1 MREIVLDTETT
12 GLNPNGGDRLIE
24 IGCVE
29 LFNRIPTGREYH
41 VYINPERD
49 VPAEA
54 EKVHGLSTK
63 FLLDKPLFAKI
74 AREFLDFIADDP
86 LVIHNAAFDVGFLNA
101 ELDRLTLGPI
111 LMDRV
116 VDTLQL
122 ARRKHPAGPNTLDAL
137 CKRYGID
144 NSNRIKH
151 GALLDSLL
159 LADVYIELL
168 GERQATLVLA
178 EKSEKQ
184 SPDRRSGR
192 GSRTAAQRPAPL
204 PSRVTPET
212 KTAHRA
218 FVETLGSGSA
228 TWLDYLPRKN
238 A

>member
-29 LFNRIPTGREYH
+29 LINRIPTGREYH

-54 EKVHGLSTK
+54 EAVHGLSTQ
-63 FLLDKPLFAKI
+63 FLLDKPLFKVVASD
-74 AREFLDFIADDP
+74 FMVFIADDP

-101 ELDRLTLGPI
+101 ELARLRLGPI
-111 LMDRV
+111 TMDRV

-122 ARRKHPAGPNTLDAL
+122 ARRKHPGGPNSLDAL

-151 GALLDSLL
+151 GALMDSLL

-178 EKSEKQ
+178 DTTKRQ
-184 SPDRRSGR
+184 SAERRARR
-192 GSRTAAQRPAPL
+192 GPHQAAQRPAPL
-204 PSRVTPET
+204 PSRLTPEI
-212 KTAHRA
+212 KAAHRA
-218 FVETLGSGSA
+218 FVETLGGDNPI
-228 TWLDYLPRKN
+228 WLKYLPDN
-238 A
+238 NP